1 MVVIQNSINDKSIDE
16 EKLITHLDQLL
27 TDLGKGDS
35 ELLLRMVSTQEIQT
49 LNDTYR
55 NKNQPTNVLSFP
67 SDLPEEV
74 GEAILGDVVICLD
87 VVRIE
92 AKQQNKTF
100 ADHLMHMA
108 VHGTLHLLGYDH
120 IQPEEAETMEALEV
134 KILKKMNIANP
145 YL

>member
-27 TDLGKGDS
+27 TDLSKGDS

-120 IQPEEAETMEALEV
+120 IQPKEAETMEALEV

>member
-74 GEAILGDVVICLD
+74 GEAILGDVIICLD